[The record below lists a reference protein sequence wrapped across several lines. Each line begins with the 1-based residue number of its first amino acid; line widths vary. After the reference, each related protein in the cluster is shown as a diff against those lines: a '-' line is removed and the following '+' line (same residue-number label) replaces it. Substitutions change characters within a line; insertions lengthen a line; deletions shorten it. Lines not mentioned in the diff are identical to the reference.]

1 MSKQHSA
8 TAMWDRT
15 LAVREEAAQKVFALR
30 QLGELVKAAVERGV
44 SHVVVRQDMRADL
57 SMTQAALQAVSHFQ
71 KLGFFVG
78 WVWIGA
84 DGKRKGSEDDALYP
98 VMEIDWCGKRAGG
111 IEPVIR
117 EKDLQGVIV
126 RSELP
131 T

>member
-8 TAMWDRT
+8 TVLWERT
-15 LAVREEAAQKVFALR
+15 LVVREEAAQKVFALHEV
-30 QLGELVKAAVERGV
+30 GFLVKAAVERGA
-44 SHVVVRQDMRADL
+44 SHVVIRQDMRVDL
-57 SMTQAALQAVSHFQ
+57 SMTRAALQAVCHYQ

-78 WVWIGA
+78 WVWMGA
-84 DGKRKGSEDDALYP
+84 DGKRKPNEDDALYP
-98 VMEIDWCGKRAGG
+98 VMEIDWGGKRAGG

-131 T
+131 K